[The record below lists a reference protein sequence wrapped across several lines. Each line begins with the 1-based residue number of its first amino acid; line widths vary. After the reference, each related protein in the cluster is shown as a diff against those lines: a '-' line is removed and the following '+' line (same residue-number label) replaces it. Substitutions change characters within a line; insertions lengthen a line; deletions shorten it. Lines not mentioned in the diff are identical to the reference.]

1 MNRRLS
7 GKIVAIQIF
16 RAVDYFA
23 AQRGFLRL
31 NVFLDFIPFTNLT
44 LPPSGR
50 FSRPTMT
57 TPPLL
62 TRGTFLKLT
71 ASAAGL
77 LAGRGVPGLA
87 QSPRPRRNLP
97 RRFVIDAHQHFS
109 PHPNYFELLTTT
121 YRRHN
126 AMACVNGWRREYQAI
141 AAAAKTFPDTVIP
154 YGRISVDDTNA
165 LTDVDY
171 FAANGARGMKLHTP
185 IRDWDDE
192 RYFPTYE
199 RIAKHGMMALFHTG
213 ITTTGMPRMRPSFLL
228 TISAKFPELHIL
240 GAHLG
245 NPWYTEAAEV
255 ARLRPNVYWDVT
267 GSTLIKK
274 EKDLKVF
281 KEYLWWEG
289 PTNHSSPQAV
299 HAFEKILFG
308 TDEQPGQEEK
318 GLGLENMLAR
328 YEDLF
333 DACNVPE
340 PIRRKSFGET
350 MARILK
356 IPVRP
361 A

>member
-1 MNRRLS
+1 M
-7 GKIVAIQIF
+7 
-16 RAVDYFA
+16 
-23 AQRGFLRL
+23 
-31 NVFLDFIPFTNLT
+31 
-44 LPPSGR
+44 
-50 FSRPTMT
+50 PT
-57 TPPLL
+57 PHLL
-62 TRGTFLKLT
+62 TRSAFLKFSAT
-71 ASAAGL
+71 ATGL
-77 LAGRGVPGLA
+77 LAVGRSPTFA
-87 QSPRPRRNLP
+87 QPPRPRRELP

-109 PHPNYFELLTTT
+109 PNPTYVELLTAT
-121 YRRHN
+121 YRKHN
-126 AMACVNGWRREYQAI
+126 AMACVNGWRREYAAI
-141 AAAAKTFPDTVIP
+141 AEAAKKFPETVIP

-165 LTDVDY
+165 LVDVEY
-171 FAANGARGMKLHTP
+171 FATNGARGIKLHTP
-185 IRDWDDE
+185 LHDWDDE
-192 RYFPTYE
+192 RYFPIYE

-213 ITTTGMPRMRPSFLL
+213 ITATGMPRMRPSFIL
-228 TISAKFPELHIL
+228 TISVKFPELYIL

-308 TDEQPGQEEK
+308 TDEQPGQEAK
-318 GLGLENMLAR
+318 GLGLENMLTR

-340 PIRRKSFGET
+340 AIRRKSFGET